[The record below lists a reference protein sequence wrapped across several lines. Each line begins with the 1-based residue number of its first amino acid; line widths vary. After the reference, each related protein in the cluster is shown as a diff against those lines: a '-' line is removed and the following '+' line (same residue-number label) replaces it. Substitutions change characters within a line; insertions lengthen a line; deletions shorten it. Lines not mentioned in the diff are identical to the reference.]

1 MKRFLLVLLTLSA
14 LSCAGAQSSY
24 FGLHVAYTSIDFFG
38 AQLPLFGL
46 QLGGPVANNLELR
59 GTVDTIVLLSLAQVD
74 LLYSEGFSDGLRGY
88 IGGGPDVT
96 FVDLFRYPSAA
107 VHGTAGLEYRTGS
120 VGFFAEVQ
128 PIVFLLDLQNPL
140 FKLGAGVNFHF

>member
-38 AQLPLFGL
+38 VQLPLLGL
-46 QLGGPVANNLELR
+46 EYGGPVANNLELR
-59 GTVDTIVLLSLAQVD
+59 GTVDTIVLFSFAQAD
-74 LLYSEGFSDGLRGY
+74 LLYSVGFSDDLRGY
-88 IGGGPDVT
+88 VGGGPGVG
-96 FVDLFRYPSAA
+96 FIGLFYLPAA
-107 VHGTAGLEYRTGS
+107 EVHTTAGLEYRTGS